1 MNKEYYNDVEQKLKQ
16 QTVSGQIEHVV
27 MCTSEKAV
35 RKLARIVFTHGYSL
49 GAFAGSND
57 KKEQGY
63 NMMLKHM
70 IDKNIHDDEVRKLLE
85 ALYL

>member
-1 MNKEYYNDVEQKLKQ
+1 MNEQEEASCNNPVEA
-16 QTVSGQIEHVV
+16 VV
-27 MCTSEKAV
+27 MSTSEKAV

-49 GAFAGSND
+49 GAFAGSNN

-70 IDKNIHDDEVRKLLE
+70 IDKNIHDDEVKKLLE
-85 ALYL
+85 ALYS